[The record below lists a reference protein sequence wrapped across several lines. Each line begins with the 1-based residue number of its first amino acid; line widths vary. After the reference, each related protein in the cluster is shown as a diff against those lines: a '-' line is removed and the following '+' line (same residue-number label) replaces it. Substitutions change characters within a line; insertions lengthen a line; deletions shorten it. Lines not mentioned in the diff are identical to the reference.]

1 MPFKNDEGNKHEDWL
16 DSLIEIRTTQAHYR
30 TTSGSKIGQI
40 VLNVP
45 PDLLQ
50 FSLVGPFLNFL
61 ECLAK
66 IYLNWLIYI
75 TKKKILAKVT
85 IQTMDWQW
93 SLTGVISIV

>member
-1 MPFKNDEGNKHEDWL
+1 MKTG
-16 DSLIEIRTTQAHYR
+16 LIALQRYAPLKLITEQRQV
-30 TTSGSKIGQI
+30 GSKIGQI

-85 IQTMDWQW
+85 IQTMDQEW